1 VRPGQLAIGIAVDV
15 VLAIAWIGLVSQ
27 RRWRLAWLF
36 SAYVPVVVICGLL
49 QAIAPAQF
57 FVAGFWMAKQ
67 VAYDILKLGI
77 ALELAWRTFR
87 VFPGAQASVRRV
99 VLAILGLTTVAVMA
113 APTDSSASELFLVAS
128 GQLHPRVLN
137 GTIWLMAATLA
148 LAHWYRVPVHP
159 FRAALLTSFAAYL
172 TLFGTLLRLEGLYG
186 WAAQPYLNA
195 IDPPAYLLLACW
207 WAYLAWR
214 TESPTTRAYA
224 ETIRRLELRTASCG

>member
-1 VRPGQLAIGIAVDV
+1 VRLDQLAIGIAVDV
-15 VLAIAWIGLVSQ
+15 VLAIAWIGLVLRQ
-27 RRWRLAWLF
+27 RWRLAWLF
-36 SAYVPVVVICGLL
+36 SAYVPVVVVCGLL

-57 FVAGFWMAKQ
+57 FVAWFWMAKQ

-87 VFPGAQASVRRV
+87 AFPGAQAAARPVL
-99 VLAILGLTTVAVMA
+99 LAILGFTTVAVMA
-113 APTDSSASELFLVAS
+113 APTDSSASELFLIAS

-159 FRAALLTSFAAYL
+159 FHAALLASFAAYL

-195 IDPPAYLLLACW
+195 VDPPAYLALVCW
-207 WAYLAWR
+207 WAFLAWR
-214 TESPTTRAYA
+214 TESPTVRAYTD
-224 ETIRRLELRTASCG
+224 TIRKLELRTA